1 MTNIAKIPYG
11 NDFDLR
17 FVVTTATY
25 TESETVYVDVDLT
38 QCSDITVNLY
48 CEKHGIIIPLQW
60 ELEDGSDNTIIA
72 HVLGNSLEVGSTYG
86 CFITGKD
93 ENDKAFRWEAD
104 GENMFCIVEDTNAMD
119 LETISDIDVKIGLV
133 SPQGAQGAQG
143 ATGAQGTDGIGFR
156 LSGNNQYIVDNHV
169 HVTHDDA
176 INFYEGTDIDVPAT
190 IRINDNIDGR
200 DDNYMHMIRANNF
213 LFNEY
218 NGVTTYQQ
226 CNLKQIIHDIYGTI
240 NMKLVGP
247 QGIQGNQGELGNQGH
262 QGEMGHSIN
271 AVSCSQ
277 EYYDNLETK
286 DPYTLYIITSLT

>member
-133 SPQGAQGAQG
+133 
-143 ATGAQGTDGIGFR
+143 
-156 LSGNNQYIVDNHV
+156 
-169 HVTHDDA
+169 
-176 INFYEGTDIDVPAT
+176 
-190 IRINDNIDGR
+190 
-200 DDNYMHMIRANNF
+200 
-213 LFNEY
+213 
-218 NGVTTYQQ
+218 
-226 CNLKQIIHDIYGTI
+226 
-240 NMKLVGP
+240 
-247 QGIQGNQGELGNQGH
+247 
-262 QGEMGHSIN
+262 
-271 AVSCSQ
+271 
-277 EYYDNLETK
+277 
-286 DPYTLYIITSLT
+286 